1 MWFLTKIFSL
11 IHQYLHPPKHL
22 SKENVYL
29 KKIMWKTKVVKTMIM
44 VMKVTQNQGSVSK
57 HSNRFCLLHDRK
69 VMKIINM
76 KQLAALIS
84 VIIYLW
90 FVENKCFRKL
100 GYLTSCLIIIHLCDW
115 FCSMYISIYYIWY
128 IYIYIFVKL
137 FVSALLS

>member
-1 MWFLTKIFSL
+1 M
-11 IHQYLHPPKHL
+11 IHQCLHPPKHL

-29 KKIMWKTKVVKTMIM
+29 KKITWKTKVVKAMIM

-84 VIIYLW
+84 VIIYL
-90 FVENKCFRKL
+90 
-100 GYLTSCLIIIHLCDW
+100 
-115 FCSMYISIYYIWY
+115 
-128 IYIYIFVKL
+128 
-137 FVSALLS
+137 